1 MRYSAVAFDLD
12 GTLYPPFA
20 LYRQAWP
27 IILASARRFIA
38 FSAVRH
44 ELRER
49 AKSDDYRRAMTA
61 SGDASA
67 RTAFLKYQAKM
78 TAERLGEGPAAIE
91 AFLEARYYRGVDEVF
106 ARLEPYRGMAQ
117 TLTAL
122 REGGLRLA
130 LLSDFPPRRKLELL
144 GLSGYFEAALCSE
157 DTGFLKPAAE
167 PFAALAAALGLPA
180 DRILYVGNS
189 RAYDIAGAKAAGMG
203 AALRG
208 RATSPDADLRFADW
222 RVLKDFALS

>member
-12 GTLYPPFA
+12 GTLYPSCS
-20 LYRQAWP
+20 LYRHAWP
-27 IILASARRFIA
+27 IILPGARRFGA
-38 FSAVRH
+38 FGAVRRS
-44 ELRER
+44 LRER
-49 AKSDDYRRAMTA
+49 AESADYRRAMTA

-67 RTAFLKYQAKM
+67 RTAFRKYQAEL
-78 TAERLGEGPAAIE
+78 TAERLGEDPAEIE
-91 AFLEARYYRGVDEVF
+91 AFLDARYYRGVDEVF
-106 ARLEPYRGMAQ
+106 ARIEPYRGLVE

-157 DTGFLKPAAE
+157 DSGFLKPAAE
-167 PFAALAAALGLPA
+167 PFAALASALGLPA

-189 RAYDIAGAKAAGMG
+189 RAYDVAGAKAAGMG

-208 RATSPDADLRFADW
+208 RSASVDADLRFTDW
-222 RVLKDFALS
+222 RALADFALR